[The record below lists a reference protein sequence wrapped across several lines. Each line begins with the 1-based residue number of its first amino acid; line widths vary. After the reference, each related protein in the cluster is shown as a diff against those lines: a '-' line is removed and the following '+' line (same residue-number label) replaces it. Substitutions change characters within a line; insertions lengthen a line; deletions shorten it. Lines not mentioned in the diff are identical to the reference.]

1 MAQSLRT
8 LKGVGEKT
16 EKLFQKVGIYD
27 TDDLLHYYPRNYDEY
42 ETPVDIA
49 ELKEGT
55 VQAVSA
61 AVCSGVYVNSV
72 RGRQIISV
80 NIADQSGKFP
90 VVWFNLPYLK
100 KTLRKGSWFVFRGRI
115 VRKQGKLE
123 MEHPEIFTPSAYEEI
138 LHNLQPIYGL
148 TAGLS
153 NKTVVLGIT
162 GGIAAYKMP
171 NVAHALVKLGADV
184 YVLMTKNATEFISP
198 LVFETLTRRR
208 CQVDTFDR
216 NFQYDVAHIS
226 LANAAD
232 LMLIAPATANVIA
245 KLAHGQADDML
256 TTVTLAATCPKL
268 VAPAMNTHMLE
279 NPITQDNLKTLEHYG
294 FTVIPSG
301 SGMLACGDVGSGRL
315 PDEGVLVD
323 YVLRELACAKD
334 LKGKKVVV
342 SAGATQEPMDPVRY
356 LTNHSTGKMGY
367 AVARA
372 CMLRGA
378 DVTLLAS
385 TGCTLPPVPFVKTVP
400 FTTAADLFE
409 AVKANAMDA
418 DALVMA
424 AAVADYR
431 PATVAADKVKKH
443 DGEMNIALERTDD
456 ILAWVGAH
464 KPEKLFVC
472 GFSMETR
479 DLIENSTA
487 KLHKKNMDMIVANNL
502 KVPGAGFGVDT
513 NVVTI
518 ITAQGVTELPLQSK
532 DAVAGHIADAIA
544 GK

>member
-1 MAQSLRT
+1 MN
-8 LKGVGEKT
+8 LKGKT
-16 EKLFQKVGIYD
+16 I
-27 TDDLLHYYPRNYDEY
+27 
-42 ETPVDIA
+42 
-49 ELKEGT
+49 
-55 VQAVSA
+55 
-61 AVCSGVYVNSV
+61 
-72 RGRQIISV
+72 
-80 NIADQSGKFP
+80 
-90 VVWFNLPYLK
+90 
-100 KTLRKGSWFVFRGRI
+100 
-115 VRKQGKLE
+115 
-123 MEHPEIFTPSAYEEI
+123 
-138 LHNLQPIYGL
+138 
-148 TAGLS
+148 
-153 NKTVVLGIT
+153 VLGIT

-184 YVLMTKNATEFISP
+184 HVLMTQNATEFITP
-198 LVFETLTRRR
+198 LVFETLTNRR
-208 CQVDTFDR
+208 CIVDTFDR
-216 NFQYDVAHIS
+216 NFQYDVAHVS

-245 KLAHGQADDML
+245 KMAHGQADDML
-256 TTVTLAATCPKL
+256 TTVTLAVHCPKL

-279 NPITQDNLKTLEHYG
+279 NPITQDNIRTLEHYG

-301 SGMLACGDVGSGRL
+301 SGLLACGDVGSGRL
-315 PDEGVLVD
+315 PEESVLVD
-323 YVLRELACAKD
+323 YVLRELACEKD
-334 LKGKKVVV
+334 LTGKKVVV

-378 DVTLLAS
+378 EVVLLSS
-385 TGCTLPPVPFVKTVP
+385 TSCTQPDVPFVKKVP
-400 FTTAADLFE
+400 FTTAKDLFE

-431 PATVAADKVKKH
+431 PAEVASDKVKKH

-464 KPEKLFVC
+464 KPETLFVC

-479 DLIENSTA
+479 DLVENSTA
-487 KLHKKNMDMIVANNL
+487 KLNKKNMDMIVANNL

-518 ITAQGVTELPLQSK
+518 ITHNGAEQLPLQSK
-532 DAVAGHIADAIA
+532 DDVAMAIVDRFA
-544 GK
+544 

>member
-1 MAQSLRT
+1 MN
-8 LKGVGEKT
+8 LKGKT
-16 EKLFQKVGIYD
+16 I
-27 TDDLLHYYPRNYDEY
+27 
-42 ETPVDIA
+42 
-49 ELKEGT
+49 
-55 VQAVSA
+55 
-61 AVCSGVYVNSV
+61 
-72 RGRQIISV
+72 
-80 NIADQSGKFP
+80 
-90 VVWFNLPYLK
+90 
-100 KTLRKGSWFVFRGRI
+100 
-115 VRKQGKLE
+115 
-123 MEHPEIFTPSAYEEI
+123 
-138 LHNLQPIYGL
+138 
-148 TAGLS
+148 
-153 NKTVVLGIT
+153 VLGIT

-171 NVAHALVKLGADV
+171 NVAHALAKAGANV
-184 YVLMTKNATEFISP
+184 HVLMTKNATEFITP
-198 LVFETLTRRR
+198 LVFETLTNNR
-208 CQVDTFDR
+208 CIVDTFDR

-301 SGMLACGDVGSGRL
+301 SGLLACGDTGSGRL

-323 YVLRELACAKD
+323 YVARELEHEKD
-334 LKGKKVVV
+334 MQGMKVVV
-342 SAGATQEPMDPVRY
+342 SAGGTREPMDPVRY

-424 AAVADYR
+424 AAVADYT
-431 PATVAADKVKKH
+431 PQAVADTKIAPRSIHVRQVAGLKSIEEITGVFTNLLFPERLNAD
-443 DGEMNIALERTDD
+443 D
-456 ILAWVGAH
+456 
-464 KPEKLFVC
+464 
-472 GFSMETR
+472 
-479 DLIENSTA
+479 
-487 KLHKKNMDMIVANNL
+487 
-502 KVPGAGFGVDT
+502 PGALKLEVHRIDCTDKAPVLLILG
-513 NVVTI
+513 
-518 ITAQGVTELPLQSK
+518 TECAVSQRHEGILGPRIARRTEAREHDEQ
-532 DAVAGHIADAIA
+532 AGHVAGLHTSC
-544 GK
+544 GKRLLLTLYV

>member
-1 MAQSLRT
+1 MN
-8 LKGVGEKT
+8 LKGKT
-16 EKLFQKVGIYD
+16 I
-27 TDDLLHYYPRNYDEY
+27 
-42 ETPVDIA
+42 
-49 ELKEGT
+49 
-55 VQAVSA
+55 
-61 AVCSGVYVNSV
+61 
-72 RGRQIISV
+72 
-80 NIADQSGKFP
+80 
-90 VVWFNLPYLK
+90 
-100 KTLRKGSWFVFRGRI
+100 
-115 VRKQGKLE
+115 
-123 MEHPEIFTPSAYEEI
+123 
-138 LHNLQPIYGL
+138 
-148 TAGLS
+148 
-153 NKTVVLGIT
+153 VLGIT

-184 YVLMTKNATEFISP
+184 HVLMTQNATEFITP
-198 LVFETLTRRR
+198 LVFETLTNRR
-208 CQVDTFDR
+208 CIVDTFDR
-216 NFQYDVAHIS
+216 NFQYDVAHVS

-245 KLAHGQADDML
+245 KMAHGQADDML
-256 TTVTLAATCPKL
+256 TTVTLAAHCPKL

-279 NPITQDNLKTLEHYG
+279 NPMTQDNIRTLEHYG

-301 SGMLACGDVGSGRL
+301 SGLLACGDVGSGRL
-315 PDEGVLVD
+315 PEESVLVD
-323 YVLRELACAKD
+323 YVLRELACEKD
-334 LKGKKVVV
+334 LTGKKVVV
-342 SAGATQEPMDPVRY
+342 SAGATQEPMDPVHY

-378 DVTLLAS
+378 EVVLLSS
-385 TGCTLPPVPFVKTVP
+385 TSCTQPDVPFVKKVP
-400 FTTAADLFE
+400 FTTAKDLFE

-431 PATVAADKVKKH
+431 PAEVASDKVKKH

-464 KPEKLFVC
+464 KPETLFVC

-479 DLIENSTA
+479 DLVENSTA
-487 KLHKKNMDMIVANNL
+487 KLNKKKMDMIVANNL

-518 ITAQGVTELPLQSK
+518 ITHEGAEQLPLQSK
-532 DAVAGHIADAIA
+532 DDVAMAIVDHFA
-544 GK
+544 